1 MVGRDEYAKKGRN
14 ECVTKEAE
22 LQLIQTAS
30 TPEYA
35 RRVDLVLSGK

>member
-1 MVGRDEYAKKGRN
+1 MQKKEGMN
-14 ECVTKEAE
+14 VTKGAE
-22 LQLIQTAS
+22 SQPIQTAS